1 MRHVIYL
8 LLVANLVFFG
18 WHVLQLQKED
28 GIALRT
34 LPPIPATAVPLV
46 SLQEMEQQQ
55 EPVPES
61 EPELELVLEPELLEP
76 APELELVLE
85 PELLEPAPE
94 LESVLEPELLESAP
108 ELEPVPEPESDLE
121 SVPEPELLEPGEDLA
136 MIESLNELQ
145 PPSNGGAIGCQTL
158 GPIMAVAQL
167 RSLDGKLG
175 ELGLEPRRRTTGD
188 QKAIGYWVFLPAMER
203 SQALEIKARLD
214 KHKDKD
220 YYIGKDNLISLGIFK
235 VKSRADVRLG
245 QVRKLGLEAVL
256 EARYRKDTVHW
267 LDIDRQSGDALDLG
281 AVLEE
286 YPGISLQEQAC
297 Y

>member
-18 WHVLQLQKED
+18 WNVLQLQKED

-46 SLQEMEQQQ
+46 SLQEMEQRQ

-61 EPELELVLEPELLEP
+61 EPELLEP

-121 SVPEPELLEPGEDLA
+121 SVPEPELLEPDEDFT
-136 MIESLNELQ
+136 MSESLNGLQ
-145 PPSNGGAIGCQTL
+145 PPGSGLAIGCQTL

-167 RSLDGKLG
+167 RALDGKLG
-175 ELGLEPRRRTTGD
+175 ELGLEYRRRTTGD
-188 QKAIGYWVFLPAMER
+188 QKAIGYWVYLPAMER

-267 LDIDRQSGDALDLG
+267 LDIDRQSGAAVDLG

-286 YPGISLQEQAC
+286 YPGIKLQEQAC

>member
-46 SLQEMEQQQ
+46 SLQEMEQKQ
-55 EPVPES
+55 ELVPES

-76 APELELVLE
+76 
-85 PELLEPAPE
+85 
-94 LESVLEPELLESAP
+94 AP

-136 MIESLNELQ
+136 MIESLTELQ

-158 GPIMAVAQL
+158 GPIMAVVQL

-175 ELGLEPRRRTTGD
+175 ELGLESRRRTTGD

-235 VKSRADVRLG
+235 VKSRADVRLA

-267 LDIDRQSGDALDLG
+267 LDIDRQSGAAVDLG

>member
-18 WHVLQLQKED
+18 WHVRQLQKED

-46 SLQEMEQQQ
+46 SLQEMEQKQ

-61 EPELELVLEPELLEP
+61 EPELL
-76 APELELVLE
+76 
-85 PELLEPAPE
+85 
-94 LESVLEPELLESAP
+94 
-108 ELEPVPEPESDLE
+108 D
-121 SVPEPELLEPGEDLA
+121 PGEDLA
-136 MIESLNELQ
+136 MIESLTKLQ
-145 PPSNGGAIGCQTL
+145 PLSSGGAIGCQTL

-175 ELGLEPRRRTTGD
+175 ELGLESMRRTTGD
-188 QKAIGYWVFLPAMER
+188 QKAIGYWVFLPAIER

-214 KHKDKD
+214 KHKDKE

-235 VKSRADVRLG
+235 VKSRADARLG

-267 LDIDRQSGDALDLG
+267 LDIDRQSGDAVDLG

-286 YPGISLQEQAC
+286 YPGIKLQEQAC

>member
-28 GIALRT
+28 EIALRT

-46 SLQEMEQQQ
+46 SLQELEQKQ

-61 EPELELVLEPELLEP
+61 EPELESVLEPELREP
-76 APELELVLE
+76 APELEPVPVPDQESGLAMELLE
-85 PELLEPAPE
+85 PELE
-94 LESVLEPELLESAP
+94 LEA
-108 ELEPVPEPESDLE
+108 VPEPESDLE
-121 SVPEPELLEPGEDLA
+121 VVPEPELPEPEQLEPGEDLA
-136 MIESLNELQ
+136 MIESMTELQ
-145 PPSNGGAIGCQTL
+145 PPGSGGAIGCQTL
-158 GPIMAVAQL
+158 GPIMGVAQL

-188 QKAIGYWVFLPAMER
+188 QKAIGYWVYLPAMER

-214 KHKDKD
+214 KHKDKE

-235 VKSRADVRLG
+235 VKSRADARLG

-267 LDIDRQSGDALDLG
+267 LDIDRQSGDAVDLG

>member
-28 GIALRT
+28 EIALRT

-46 SLQEMEQQQ
+46 SLQEMEQKQ

-61 EPELELVLEPELLEP
+61 EPELESVLEPELQEP

-85 PELLEPAPE
+85 PELLEP
-94 LESVLEPELLESAP
+94 AP

-121 SVPEPELLEPGEDLA
+121 SVPEPELLEPDEDLV
-136 MIESLNELQ
+136 MIESLTELQ
-145 PPSNGGAIGCQTL
+145 PPSSGGAISCQTL

-175 ELGLEPRRRTTGD
+175 ELGLESRRRTTGD
-188 QKAIGYWVFLPAMER
+188 QKAIGYWVYLPAMER

-214 KHKDKD
+214 KHKDKE

-235 VKSRADVRLG
+235 VKSRADARLG

-267 LDIDRQSGDALDLG
+267 LDIDRQSGDAVDLG

-286 YPGISLQEQAC
+286 YPGIKLQEQAC

>member
-46 SLQEMEQQQ
+46 SLQELEQKQ
-55 EPVPES
+55 EPVPKF
-61 EPELELVLEPELLEP
+61 EPELELVLEPELQGP

-94 LESVLEPELLESAP
+94 LEP

-121 SVPEPELLEPGEDLA
+121 SGPEPELLEPDEDLA

-145 PPSNGGAIGCQTL
+145 PPSNGGAISCQTL

-175 ELGLEPRRRTTGD
+175 ELGLESRRRTTGN

-235 VKSRADVRLG
+235 VKSRADVRLA

-267 LDIDRQSGDALDLG
+267 LDIDRQSGAAVDLG

>member
-28 GIALRT
+28 GMVLHV

-46 SLQEMEQQQ
+46 SLQEMEQKQ

-61 EPELELVLEPELLEP
+61 G
-76 APELELVLE
+76 
-85 PELLEPAPE
+85 PE
-94 LESVLEPELLESAP
+94 LESVFEPELQEPAPAP
-108 ELEPVPEPESDLE
+108 EQESGLAMELLEPVPESQ
-121 SVPEPELLEPGEDLA
+121 PEPEPESELEALPEPEPLEPGEDLA
-136 MIESLNELQ
+136 MIESLTELQ
-145 PPSNGGAIGCQTL
+145 PPSNGGAISCQTL
-158 GPIMAVAQL
+158 GPIMAVTQL

-175 ELGLEPRRRTTGD
+175 ELGLESRHRTTGD
-188 QKAIGYWVFLPAMER
+188 QKAIGYWVYLPAMER
-203 SQALEIKARLD
+203 SQALEVKARLD
-214 KHKDKD
+214 QRKDKE

-235 VKSRADVRLG
+235 IKSRADVRLG

-256 EARYRKDTVHW
+256 EPRYRKHTVHW
-267 LDIDRQSGDALDLG
+267 LDIDRQSGDSIDLG
-281 AVLEE
+281 GVLKE
-286 YPGISLQEQAC
+286 YPGIKLQEQAC

>member
-1 MRHVIYL
+1 MRYVIYL
-8 LLVANLVFFG
+8 LLVANLVFLG
-18 WHVLQLQKED
+18 WHVMQLQKED
-28 GIALRT
+28 EIALRT

-46 SLQEMEQQQ
+46 SLQEMEQKQ
-55 EPVPES
+55 ESLPES
-61 EPELELVLEPELLEP
+61 E
-76 APELELVLE
+76 
-85 PELLEPAPE
+85 PE
-94 LESVLEPELLESAP
+94 LESVLEPELQEPAPELLGPAPELLGPAP
-108 ELEPVPEPESDLE
+108 ELEPAPEPESELE
-121 SVPEPELLEPGEDLA
+121 SVPEPELLEPGEDIA
-136 MIESLNELQ
+136 TIESLNELQ
-145 PPSNGGAIGCQTL
+145 PPSSGGAISCQTL

-175 ELGLEPRRRTTGD
+175 ELGLESRRRTTGD
-188 QKAIGYWVFLPAMER
+188 QKAIGYWVYLPAMER

-220 YYIGKDNLISLGIFK
+220 YYIGKDNLVSLGIFK
-235 VKSRADVRLG
+235 VKSRADARLG
-245 QVRKLGLEAVL
+245 QIRKLGLEAVL

-267 LDIDRQSGDALDLG
+267 LDIDRQSGAAVDLG

>member
-46 SLQEMEQQQ
+46 SLQEMEQKQ
-55 EPVPES
+55 EP
-61 EPELELVLEPELLEP
+61 VLEPE
-76 APELELVLE
+76 PELELVLE

-94 LESVLEPELLESAP
+94 LESVLEPELLEPAP
-108 ELEPVPEPESDLE
+108 ELEPESELEP
-121 SVPEPELLEPGEDLA
+121 VPEPELLEPGEDLA
-136 MIESLNELQ
+136 MIESLTELQ

-158 GPIMAVAQL
+158 GPIMAVVQL

-175 ELGLEPRRRTTGD
+175 ELGLESRRRTTGD

-267 LDIDRQSGDALDLG
+267 LDIDRQSGAAVDLG

-286 YPGISLQEQAC
+286 YPGIKLQEQAC

>member
-34 LPPIPATAVPLV
+34 LPPIPATVVPLV
-46 SLQEMEQQQ
+46 SLQEMEQKQ

-61 EPELELVLEPELLEP
+61 EPELLEP
-76 APELELVLE
+76 
-85 PELLEPAPE
+85 
-94 LESVLEPELLESAP
+94 AP

-136 MIESLNELQ
+136 MIESLTELQ
-145 PPSNGGAIGCQTL
+145 PPSSGGAIGCQTL

-175 ELGLEPRRRTTGD
+175 ELGLESRRRTTGD

-214 KHKDKD
+214 KHKDKE

-235 VKSRADVRLG
+235 VKSRADARLG

-267 LDIDRQSGDALDLG
+267 LDIDRQSGDAVDLG
-281 AVLEE
+281 TVLEE
-286 YPGISLQEQAC
+286 YPGIKLREQAC

>member
-28 GIALRT
+28 EIALRT
-34 LPPIPATAVPLV
+34 LPPIPATVVPLV
-46 SLQEMEQQQ
+46 SLQEMEQKQ

-61 EPELELVLEPELLEP
+61 EPELESVLEPELQEP

-85 PELLEPAPE
+85 PELLEP
-94 LESVLEPELLESAP
+94 AP

-121 SVPEPELLEPGEDLA
+121 SVPEPELLEPDEDLV
-136 MIESLNELQ
+136 MIESLTELQ
-145 PPSNGGAIGCQTL
+145 PPSSGGAISCQTL

-175 ELGLEPRRRTTGD
+175 ELGLESRRRTTGD
-188 QKAIGYWVFLPAMER
+188 QKAIGYWVYLPAMER

-220 YYIGKDNLISLGIFK
+220 YYIGKDNLVSLGIFK
-235 VKSRADVRLG
+235 VKSRADARLG
-245 QVRKLGLEAVL
+245 QIRKLGLEAVL

-267 LDIDRQSGDALDLG
+267 LDIDRQSGAAVDLG

>member
-18 WHVLQLQKED
+18 WHALQLQKED
-28 GIALRT
+28 GIVLRT

-46 SLQEMEQQQ
+46 SLQELEQKQ

-61 EPELELVLEPELLEP
+61 EPELESVLEVELQEPAPAPEQESGLAMELLESEPESQPEPESELEVVLEPELLEP
-76 APELELVLE
+76 
-85 PELLEPAPE
+85 
-94 LESVLEPELLESAP
+94 
-108 ELEPVPEPESDLE
+108 D
-121 SVPEPELLEPGEDLA
+121 EDPA
-136 MIESLNELQ
+136 MIESLTELQ
-145 PPSNGGAIGCQTL
+145 PPGSGGAISCQTL

-167 RSLDGKLG
+167 RLLDGKLG
-175 ELGLEPRRRTTGD
+175 ELGLEFRRRTTGD
-188 QKAIGYWVFLPAMER
+188 QKAIGYWVYLPAMER

-214 KHKDKD
+214 KHKDKE

-256 EARYRKDTVHW
+256 ESRYRKDTVHW
-267 LDIDRQSGDALDLG
+267 LDIDRQSGDGVDLG

>member
-1 MRHVIYL
+1 
-8 LLVANLVFFG
+8 
-18 WHVLQLQKED
+18 
-28 GIALRT
+28 
-34 LPPIPATAVPLV
+34 
-46 SLQEMEQQQ
+46 
-55 EPVPES
+55 
-61 EPELELVLEPELLEP
+61 
-76 APELELVLE
+76 
-85 PELLEPAPE
+85 
-94 LESVLEPELLESAP
+94 
-108 ELEPVPEPESDLE
+108 
-121 SVPEPELLEPGEDLA
+121 
-136 MIESLNELQ
+136 MIESLTELQ
-145 PPSNGGAIGCQTL
+145 PPGSGGAIGCQTL
-158 GPIMAVAQL
+158 GPIMAVVQL

-175 ELGLEPRRRTTGD
+175 ELGLESRRRTTGD

-235 VKSRADVRLG
+235 VKSRADVRLA

-267 LDIDRQSGDALDLG
+267 LDIDRQSGAAVDLG

-286 YPGISLQEQAC
+286 YPGIKLQEQAC

>member
-85 PELLEPAPE
+85 PELLE
-94 LESVLEPELLESAP
+94 SAP

-121 SVPEPELLEPGEDLA
+121 SVPEPELLEPDEDLA

>member
-46 SLQEMEQQQ
+46 SLQEMEQKQ
-55 EPVPES
+55 EP
-61 EPELELVLEPELLEP
+61 VLEPE
-76 APELELVLE
+76 PELELVLE

-94 LESVLEPELLESAP
+94 LESVLEPELLEPAP
-108 ELEPVPEPESDLE
+108 ELEPESELEP
-121 SVPEPELLEPGEDLA
+121 VPEPELLEPGEDLA
-136 MIESLNELQ
+136 MIESLTELQ

-158 GPIMAVAQL
+158 GPIMAVVQL

-175 ELGLEPRRRTTGD
+175 ELGLESRRRTTGD

-235 VKSRADVRLG
+235 VKSRADVRLA

-267 LDIDRQSGDALDLG
+267 LDIDRQSGAAVDLG

>member
-46 SLQEMEQQQ
+46 SLQEMEQKQ
-55 EPVPES
+55 ELVPES

-76 APELELVLE
+76 
-85 PELLEPAPE
+85 
-94 LESVLEPELLESAP
+94 
-108 ELEPVPEPESDLE
+108 
-121 SVPEPELLEPGEDLA
+121 GEDLV
-136 MIESLNELQ
+136 MIESLTELQ
-145 PPSNGGAIGCQTL
+145 PPGSGGAIGCQTL
-158 GPIMAVAQL
+158 GPIMAVVQL

-175 ELGLEPRRRTTGD
+175 ELGLESRRRTTGD

-235 VKSRADVRLG
+235 VKSRADVRLA

-267 LDIDRQSGDALDLG
+267 LDIDRQSGAAVDLG

>member
-46 SLQEMEQQQ
+46 SLQEMEQKQ

-61 EPELELVLEPELLEP
+61 
-76 APELELVLE
+76 E

-121 SVPEPELLEPGEDLA
+121 SVPEPELLEPDEDFT
-136 MIESLNELQ
+136 MSESLNGLQ
-145 PPSNGGAIGCQTL
+145 PPGSGLAIGCQTL

-175 ELGLEPRRRTTGD
+175 ELGLESRRRTTGD
-188 QKAIGYWVFLPAMER
+188 QKAIGYWVYLPAMER

-235 VKSRADVRLG
+235 VKSRADVRLA

-267 LDIDRQSGDALDLG
+267 LDIDRQSGAAVDLG

>member
-18 WHVLQLQKED
+18 WHALQLQKED
-28 GIALRT
+28 GIVLRT

-46 SLQEMEQQQ
+46 SLQELEQKQ
-55 EPVPES
+55 EPVPGS
-61 EPELELVLEPELLEP
+61 EPELESVLEVELQEPAPAPEQESGLAMELLESEPESQPEPESELEVVLEPELLEP
-76 APELELVLE
+76 
-85 PELLEPAPE
+85 
-94 LESVLEPELLESAP
+94 
-108 ELEPVPEPESDLE
+108 D
-121 SVPEPELLEPGEDLA
+121 EDPA
-136 MIESLNELQ
+136 MIESLTELQ
-145 PPSNGGAIGCQTL
+145 PPGNGGAISCQTL

-167 RSLDGKLG
+167 RLLDGKLG
-175 ELGLEPRRRTTGD
+175 ELGLEFRRRTTGD
-188 QKAIGYWVFLPAMER
+188 QKAIGYWVYLPAMER

-214 KHKDKD
+214 KHKDKE

-256 EARYRKDTVHW
+256 ESRYRKDTVHW
-267 LDIDRQSGDALDLG
+267 LDIDRQSGDGVDLG

>member
-46 SLQEMEQQQ
+46 SLQEMEQKQ
-55 EPVPES
+55 EP
-61 EPELELVLEPELLEP
+61 VLEPE
-76 APELELVLE
+76 PELELVLE

-94 LESVLEPELLESAP
+94 LESVLEPELLEPAP
-108 ELEPVPEPESDLE
+108 ELEPESELE

-136 MIESLNELQ
+136 MIESLTELQ

-158 GPIMAVAQL
+158 GPIMAVVQL

-175 ELGLEPRRRTTGD
+175 ELGLESRRRTTGD

-235 VKSRADVRLG
+235 VKSRADVRLA

-267 LDIDRQSGDALDLG
+267 LDIDRQSGAAVDLG

>member
-34 LPPIPATAVPLV
+34 LPPIPAAAVPLV
-46 SLQEMEQQQ
+46 SLQEMEQKQ

-61 EPELELVLEPELLEP
+61 EPELESVLEPELQEP

-94 LESVLEPELLESAP
+94 LE
-108 ELEPVPEPESDLE
+108 PVPEPESNLE
-121 SVPEPELLEPGEDLA
+121 VVPEPELLEPGEDLA
-136 MIESLNELQ
+136 MIESLTELQ
-145 PPSNGGAIGCQTL
+145 PPSSGGAIGCQTL

-175 ELGLEPRRRTTGD
+175 ELGLESRRRTTGD
-188 QKAIGYWVFLPAMER
+188 QKAIGYWVYLPAMER

-235 VKSRADVRLG
+235 VKSRADARLG

-267 LDIDRQSGDALDLG
+267 LDIDRKSGDAVDLG

-286 YPGISLQEQAC
+286 YPGIKLQEQAC